1 MGRRLFTGVIS
12 SASDL
17 TLPGQADL
25 RLADADSSNFIAI
38 QAPGTV
44 ATNYTLTL
52 PAAVSATNGFALVSD
67 TSGNLS
73 WATAGA
79 AIALPSDNA
88 AYYPTLSSATSGNF
102 FTANVNTNLQYNPST
117 NVFSVLNFDA
127 TGTSTF
133 NEITEV
139 LTTVTGYGTS
149 QSRAFTDGTIFL
161 LQGLSGNYTFNWTGV
176 PTTTSRTLALT
187 HIIDQGGTPYIPS
200 TLQINGGGVTINW
213 AGNTTP
219 SGSASRRNIISF
231 FITNAA
237 GTFVVSAVL
246 GSY

>member
-12 SASDL
+12 ATSDI

-25 RLADADSSNFIAI
+25 RLADADSSNFIAL

-52 PAAVSATNGFALVSD
+52 PAAVSATNGFSLTSD

-73 WATAGA
+73 WAAAGG
-79 AIALPSDNA
+79 AIGTTSTNA
-88 AYYPTLSSATSGNF
+88 AFYPTFASATTGTF
-102 FTANVNTNLQYNPST
+102 GTVNVSTNLQYNPST
-117 NVFSVLNFDA
+117 DILSVSNFTA

-139 LTTVTGYGTS
+139 LTIVTGYGTS
-149 QSRAFTDGTIFL
+149 QSRAFTDGTVFL
-161 LQGLSGNYTFNWTGV
+161 LQGISGNYTFNWTGV
-176 PTTTSRTLALT
+176 PTTVARTLALT

-200 TLQINGGGVTINW
+200 TLQINGAGVTINW
-213 AGNTTP
+213 AGNVTP
-219 SGSASRRNIISF
+219 TGSASRRNIISF

-237 GTFVVSAVL
+237 GTFVASAVL